1 MRVSLLPLIARPR
14 RDVTVLTAGGTSVP
28 ILIGDGEID
37 FTCWRCGFAI
47 CEGMRTVVEISGQ
60 VFRCPECTAFNRSR
74 Q

>member
-1 MRVSLLPLIARPR
+1 MRVSLLPLIRRPR
-14 RDVTVLTAGGTSVP
+14 RRAEVLTSPRPSVP

-47 CEGMRTVVEISGQ
+47 CEGMRTVVEIADA
-60 VFRCPECTAFNRSR
+60 VFRCPDCGAFNRSR